1 MQTLFTIFS
10 RNQRID
16 WHGAVDKKAIV
27 TRQAEFI
34 HAKHAMKRLV
44 ACAAL
49 LVSPGW
55 PVFSETPPAESN
67 RHKLGLPIHSPI
79 AVIPTA
85 ANTRGRFGAHF
96 KTRVTI
102 DNSTPHDFPLTNIL
116 FGPQGIVD
124 QQTYQIKGNTY
135 YESDNLLEQV
145 FEYSGNGAVV
155 LLADLNLDINDP
167 GSLDPDR
174 FVNSPYKFSI
184 TAEVYTDS
192 PNGRFS
198 TTVVNG
204 IVPLADERTS
214 ASHVGITVNEN
225 QRVNIGAFN
234 LSENSNTIRAEV
246 WESSSRS
253 LLEVIEF
260 QMRPFSW
267 QQKPINVSVDPGFIR
282 WEIEGGLAYLWAVT
296 VDNRSND
303 GSLVWAATPP
313 D

>member
-1 MQTLFTIFS
+1 MQTLFSF
-10 RNQRID
+10 
-16 WHGAVDKKAIV
+16 
-27 TRQAEFI
+27 
-34 HAKHAMKRLV
+34 
-44 ACAAL
+44 
-49 LVSPGW
+49 VSPNRPSDWRGAANEKTIVARNGGGISRKNAATRFIACGALVVSLGW
-55 PVFSETPPAESN
+55 PAFSETPPAE
-67 RHKLGLPIHSPI
+67 RDQHELGLPIHSPI

-102 DNSTPHDFPLTNIL
+102 DNSTSNDFPLTYIL

-124 QQTYQIKGNTY
+124 QRTYRIGAKRFY
-135 YESDNLLEQV
+135 LLDNLLEQI
-145 FEYSGNGAVV
+145 FGYSGNGAVV

-167 GSLDPDR
+167 GSFDPDR

-204 IVPLADERTS
+204 IVPLVDERTS

-303 GSLVWAATPP
+303 GSLVWASTQPE
-313 D
+313 

>member
-1 MQTLFTIFS
+1 MQTLFSFIS
-10 RNQRID
+10 RNLSTDRQSAMD
-16 WHGAVDKKAIV
+16 GKAIV
-27 TRQAEFI
+27 TRQSGFI
-34 HAKHAMKRLV
+34 QAKHALKRLV

-49 LVSPGW
+49 LVSPVW
-55 PVFSETPPAESN
+55 PAFPETPPEESD
-67 RHKLGLPIHSPI
+67 RHKLGLPIPSPI

-102 DNSTPHDFPLTNIL
+102 ENLTSNDFPLTHIL
-116 FGPQGIVD
+116 FGPQGIVE
-124 QQTYQIKGNTY
+124 QRTYRISAKRFY
-135 YESDNLLEQV
+135 VLDNFLERA
-145 FEYSGNGAVV
+145 FGYSGNGAVV

-167 GSLDPDR
+167 GSFDPDR
-174 FVNSPYKFSI
+174 FVNSPHKFST

-204 IVPLADERTS
+204 IVPLVDERTS
-214 ASHVGITVNEN
+214 ASHVGITVNQN
-225 QRVNIGAFN
+225 QRVNLGAFN

-246 WESSSRS
+246 WDSSSRS

-260 QMRPFSW
+260 HMRPFSW
-267 QQKPINVSVDPGFIR
+267 QQKPINVSLDLGFIR

-303 GSLVWAATPP
+303 GSLVWASTPP